1 MTDNS
6 DKNNSPEDLSTDT
19 FAVFGNMWENWMKLA
34 GDFPDGLK
42 NFTGALPGLDDSTD
56 ATREAITI
64 MAEYYRLAMMHGI
77 QYWYFIAAK
86 NMRFYPILAEKLARM
101 SVEGQ
106 SSEARAECLDNIK
119 AWMRELTDAST
130 QENLK
135 FQQEFENLIDD
146 IWMSGLPEEESA
158 EPVRRHKAKN

>member
-1 MTDNS
+1 VTDQSNN
-6 DKNNSPEDLSTDT
+6 NNSQEGLSTDS
-19 FAVFGNMWENWMKLA
+19 FAAFGNMWENWMKLA
-34 GDFPDGLK
+34 GDFPEGLQ
-42 NFTGALPGLDDSTD
+42 NITSALPGLDDSAG
-56 ATREAITI
+56 ATKEAITI

-119 AWMRELTDAST
+119 AWMREMTDASN
-130 QENLK
+130 QETLK

-146 IWMSGLPEEESA
+146 IWMSGLPEDETA
-158 EPVRRHKAKN
+158 EPKRRHKAKN